1 MTGLS
6 LMAEAVQFEL
16 PENWKQIAMIVVAV
30 IVLWMR
36 TQGANPT
43 LDAIRKILG
52 GLLAWPEPDPL
63 KQLEA
68 DGVEGIAARA
78 SVLARLRTLA
88 AKRGDQDLLRQFD
101 AIASKISGGA

>member
-1 MTGLS
+1 MGPS
-6 LMAEAVQFEL
+6 LMAAAVQLEL
-16 PENWKQIAMIVVAV
+16 PENWRQIAMVIVAV

-43 LDAIRKILG
+43 LDAMRKILG

-68 DGVEGIAARA
+68 EGVEGIAARA

-88 AKRGDQDLLRQFD
+88 AKRGDSALLQQFD